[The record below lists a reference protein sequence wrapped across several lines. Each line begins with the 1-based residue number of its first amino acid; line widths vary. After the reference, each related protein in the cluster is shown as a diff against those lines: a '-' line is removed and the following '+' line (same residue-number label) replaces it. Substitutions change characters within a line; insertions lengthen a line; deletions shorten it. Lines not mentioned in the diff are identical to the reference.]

1 MTKAHR
7 RNVSNFHS
15 SMTQISL
22 CLHSLIKIIN
32 VRGMHKYKPF
42 KLSYCGNV
50 NEGSDQTELMPRLIA
65 VFAGH
70 KHQGPVVQ
78 N

>member
-22 CLHSLIKIIN
+22 CLHSLIRIIN
-32 VRGMHKYKPF
+32 VREMHKYKP

-50 NEGSDQTELMPRLIA
+50 NEGSDETELIPRLIA
-65 VFAGH
+65 VFTGH
-70 KHQGPVVQ
+70 KHQGLVVQ